1 MNFKYMPE
9 LSWPW
14 GYPAVLGIMAVVA
27 GCMLGYFR
35 RKKWL

>member
-14 GYPAVLGIMAVVA
+14 GYLMVWAVMISVGMSMV
-27 GCMLGYFR
+27 MYFK
-35 RKKWL
+35 RKKWI